1 MADKL
6 VVGGQLGNYLI
17 DSVIGRGGMSV
28 VYGAKHA
35 RLGMPVAL
43 KVLAP
48 ELSSDDTFRERFLRE
63 AQIAAGIDHQN
74 VIPINDMGL
83 HEDSLYIVMRY
94 VAGGDLKTLLNSS
107 GPLDAQ
113 QALSVLAPVAM
124 ALDAAHAH
132 GLVHRDV
139 KPANILLQ
147 RSSSGAIEHVY
158 LTDFGIAKSAAFS
171 GGLTGAG
178 ASIGTVGYMAPEQ
191 LEGREVSAQ
200 TDVYALAVTF
210 YECLTGRIPFQR
222 ELAEGVYP
230 PTGELEPVSRA
241 RPDLPAE
248 LDAAIARGLSRDLQ
262 ARYPTCRSFIE
273 ACRTAIDSNSAR
285 QAAPAI
291 EAGAS
296 GGDTAISAA
305 EPTEALSEVRPA
317 APAAAAEQIAASA
330 ATPVAASAE
339 GADNGPAHGKR
350 ALVGALAA
358 GVIAAVAVVVIIIA
372 SSGSSAPKGA
382 PSDAALAEVP
392 TNHVTGSGAATVDLS
407 GDSAAITVTTSG
419 LDNGA
424 ELVHL
429 MHIHAGGKGQC
440 PPASAARLHNNHL
453 SISTNDGIN
462 YYGPPVQALTT
473 HGDTGVASILAFP
486 RFLSGGN
493 LHYTRTIVVPA
504 KVAAAIRGENAVIVV
519 HGTDYDGTGIYSGVL
534 DASELS
540 KTVPATATAPALCGR
555 LLAAQNAS
563 STGAGRRNRTSRY
576 TASLIV
582 NTAPGAQAGAFVC
595 HVGGAIAPVQ
605 DSERRRASA

>member
-1 MADKL
+1 VADHL

-28 VYGAKHA
+28 VYRAKHA
-35 RLGMPVAL
+35 RLDMPVAL

-74 VIPINDMGL
+74 VIPIHDMGL

-94 VAGGDLKTLLNSS
+94 VAGGDLKALLSAA
-107 GPLDAQ
+107 GPLDAE
-113 QALSVLAPVAM
+113 QALNILTPVAL

-139 KPANILLQ
+139 KPANILIQ
-147 RSSSGAIEHVY
+147 RSADGALQHVY
-158 LTDFGIAKSAAFS
+158 LTDFGIAKSASFS

-191 LEGREVSAQ
+191 LEGREVTAQ

-222 ELAEGVYP
+222 ELAEGIHP
-230 PTGELEPVSRA
+230 PRGEVEPVSHV
-241 RPDLPAE
+241 RPDLPAA
-248 LDAAIARGLSRDLQ
+248 LDAVIAKGLSRDL
-262 ARYPTCRSFIE
+262 ATRYGGCEQFLD
-273 ACRTAIDSNSAR
+273 ACRDAVGSQPSQRLASAVEDVAVTEIAASEQAQPSVVR
-285 QAAPAI
+285 QPAPVANEATLEPSLAAA
-291 EAGAS
+291 ATGADEPVGEGS
-296 GGDTAISAA
+296 GGDG
-305 EPTEALSEVRPA
+305 RPA
-317 APAAAAEQIAASA
+317 RS
-330 ATPVAASAE
+330 
-339 GADNGPAHGKR
+339 KR
-350 ALVGALAA
+350 ALLAGSLALLA
-358 GVIAAVAVVVIIIA
+358 VVAVVVVILLA
-372 SSGSSAPKGA
+372 SGSSSVKGA
-382 PSDAALAEVP
+382 PSQAALAEVP
-392 TNHVTGSGAATVDLS
+392 TNHVTGSGEATVHLD
-407 GDSAAITVTTSG
+407 GNRAAITVTTNG

-429 MHIHAGGKGQC
+429 MHIHAGGKGEC

-453 SISTNDGIN
+453 AISTTDGIN

-473 HGDTGVASILAFP
+473 HGDTSVASILAFP

-493 LHYTRTIVVPA
+493 LHYTRTIVLPA
-504 KVAAAIRGENAVIVV
+504 SVAAAIRADDAVIVV

-540 KTVPATATAPALCGR
+540 KSVPATATAPALCGR
-555 LLAAQNAS
+555 LVGVQNADS
-563 STGAGRRNRTSRY
+563 SAAGSNGARY
-576 TASLIV
+576 TASLID
-582 NTAPGAQAGAFVC
+582 NTTVDSLAGVFIC
-595 HVGGAIAPVQ
+595 HVGASTAAAQ
-605 DSERRRASA
+605 DSERRRTPA